1 MLKWFKREKAA
12 RAVAAERRGEPGGKA
27 PVAGRR
33 AFFKAGAGAVVG
45 GAALTAGGKAAQA
58 AEPGPDAAGY
68 RETDHVRRYY
78 DSARM

>member
-1 MLKWFKREKAA
+1 MLKWFKREASA
-12 RAVAAERRGEPGGKA
+12 RSASAGSGPR
-27 PVAGRR
+27 AGRR

-45 GAALTAGGKAAQA
+45 GAALAAGERRAEAAVLD
-58 AEPGPDAAGY
+58 EGAAGY

>member
-12 RAVAAERRGEPGGKA
+12 RETARAPEGRRADAPG
-27 PVAGRR
+27 GRR

-45 GAALTAGGKAAQA
+45 GAAIASGAGRAAA
-58 AEPGPDAAGY
+58 AEPVEGAAGY